1 MIVKMKPPQVLVLV
15 ALAVAT
21 TVAVEEFRI
30 SSLRER
36 LGVTATKEPA
46 IAALPAQVTV
56 ADDGKSSLKTKSN
69 LDVGAAA
76 SVITPP
82 VLDAPILGK
91 TFASNARKMMENP
104 AAKSMMSQGTKVAVA
119 LMYQDFID
127 GMKLSK
133 EEADY
138 FKNLLA
144 REVGNQQELGVK
156 MMEASPEERKVLAD
170 DSKKRSEETQ
180 QDIRKFL
187 NNEDDYKAFNAYKN
201 RIPERRQLDG
211 IRTAMTTKGV
221 PLDAAVESK
230 LIDAMYRARTEA
242 ETEGPDL
249 TGPNAVEDLKNGD
262 LAGNFEKT
270 WANQEELL
278 AKETEEL
285 LSPAQVAAF
294 QEYRQQMKE
303 MQLMQI
309 KMAEEM
315 VAEKKDAA
323 E

>member
-1 MIVKMKPPQVLVLV
+1 
-15 ALAVAT
+15 
-21 TVAVEEFRI
+21 
-30 SSLRER
+30 
-36 LGVTATKEPA
+36 
-46 IAALPAQVTV
+46 
-56 ADDGKSSLKTKSN
+56 
-69 LDVGAAA
+69 
-76 SVITPP
+76 
-82 VLDAPILGK
+82 
-91 TFASNARKMMENP
+91 
-104 AAKSMMSQGTKVAVA
+104 
-119 LMYQDFID
+119 
-127 GMKLSK
+127 
-133 EEADY
+133 
-138 FKNLLA
+138 
-144 REVGNQQELGVK
+144 

-249 TGPNAVEDLKNGD
+249 TGPNAVADLKNGD

-315 VAEKKDAA
+315 ISEKK
-323 E
+323 EESK